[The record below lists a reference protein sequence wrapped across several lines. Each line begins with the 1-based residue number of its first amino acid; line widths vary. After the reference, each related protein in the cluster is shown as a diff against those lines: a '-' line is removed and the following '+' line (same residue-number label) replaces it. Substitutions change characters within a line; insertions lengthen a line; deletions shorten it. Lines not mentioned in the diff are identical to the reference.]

1 MPSGELKPSITT
13 CQEFAD
19 GSGSSITVAGV
30 EVGVGNVIVSVEVT
44 ESVGVRVGR
53 GVREAAAVGV
63 GTRMN
68 RPGVGVLVGMGVW
81 GP

>member
-1 MPSGELKPSITT
+1 
-13 CQEFAD
+13 
-19 GSGSSITVAGV
+19 
-30 EVGVGNVIVSVEVT
+30 VEVT